1 MEETIST
8 TVETSEGQTTPDV
21 TENQTIETTE
31 NNSDVQPDV
40 TTEPEQTEETTTENV
55 EEGKAETKE
64 APKDWERIA
73 KDNQASF
80 TRVSQELA
88 ELKKQI
94 EAQKPKIVENGK
106 INKKQFSFLI
116 K

>member
-40 TTEPEQTEETTTENV
+40 TTEPEQTEETTTESV

-106 INKKQFSFLI
+106 INPKFEQQYR
-116 K
+116 